1 MEAITRL
8 RGRSFRVALLVALA
22 ALPIAACGGESATSP
37 STTAPTSAATWPAS
51 PEATP
56 SPPLSQ
62 WSPGKLQAALPGF
75 LVARGKHPRLDLV
88 SADGAKAVTLWRPPA
103 GLEVGLVDCD
113 PEQGRILVHIWDPP
127 SELGWTERA
136 AYGTLVLLAE
146 DGSARRLE
154 LPGEDYADGAVLLA
168 DGSILC
174 NSANEEAFPVTTLL
188 WTDGDAG
195 WERVHAVGRPLREP
209 GIVGLAPMAGRKTVL
224 VKTWARGGV
233 LLPATWRQGTLTA
246 AGKPAESLGWLSG
259 ELLADGRSV
268 VMARVDESAREL
280 TVDLVEVHWVD
291 GTPQWRVIVKDGP
304 QSSGHDSITLVR
316 AGPDG
321 SALVLGWRLDGEDA
335 SDDAD
340 EPRLHHWRRLDLDTG
355 QLTACPFEVPSGNG
369 WMWLEQ

>member
-1 MEAITRL
+1 
-8 RGRSFRVALLVALA
+8 VA
-22 ALPIAACGGESATSP
+22 P
-37 STTAPTSAATWPAS
+37 SSAS

-56 SPPLSQ
+56 SPALSR
-62 WSPGKLQAALPGF
+62 WSPGKLRAALPGF
-75 LVARGKHPRLDLV
+75 LVARWKHPRLELV
-88 SADGAKAVTLWRPPA
+88 SADGAGAVTLWRPPA
-103 GLEVGLVDCD
+103 GLEVGLEDCD
-113 PEQGRILVHIWDPP
+113 PEQGRVLVHVWDPRFQ
-127 SELGWTERA
+127 LGWTERA

-174 NSANEEAFPVTTLL
+174 NSANEEAFPATTLL
-188 WTDGDAG
+188 WTDGDAE
-195 WERVHAVGRPLREP
+195 WERVRAVGRPLGEP

-246 AGKPAESLGWLSG
+246 AGKPAESHGWLSG

-280 TVDLVEVHWVD
+280 TVDLVEVHWVG

-335 SDDAD
+335 SGDAD

-355 QLTACPFEVPSGNG
+355 QLATSPLEVPSGNG
-369 WMWLEQ
+369 WIWLEP